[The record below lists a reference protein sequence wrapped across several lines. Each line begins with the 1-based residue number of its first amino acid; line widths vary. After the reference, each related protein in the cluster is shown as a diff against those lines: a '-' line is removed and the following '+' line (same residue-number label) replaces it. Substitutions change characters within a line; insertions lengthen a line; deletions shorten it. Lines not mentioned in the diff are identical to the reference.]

1 MNTNIS
7 INSFT
12 KENYFLSNM
21 FPCKIT
27 YEGITYQSSEAL
39 FQALKL
45 ENVKEREQFSK
56 LNGYEA
62 KQLGRK
68 IKLRNNWND
77 YRIEA
82 MKIALYNKF
91 TQNIELAKRLVG
103 TNDLLLEEGNSH
115 GDVFWGTVKG
125 VGENNLGK
133 LLMLLR
139 ETLKEQYGAKKE
151 STIKSKRPTFKVI
164 IAGGRNFNDYER
176 LKRDCDKLLIN
187 KRNMGYRI
195 IIISG
200 TAQGAD
206 TLGEQYAKEKGYE
219 VLRFPAD
226 WTTYGKKAGY
236 IRNVEMSQHADA
248 CICFWDNFSR
258 GTRHMIEIARKK
270 EIPTR
275 ISYYVDNTRNFI

>member
-1 MNTNIS
+1 MNTS

-21 FPCKIT
+21 FPCEIT
-27 YEGITYQSSEAL
+27 HEGITYQSSEAL

-68 IKLRNNWND
+68 IKIRNNWND
-77 YRIEA
+77 YRIKA

-91 TQNIELAKRLVG
+91 TQNVELAKRLVG
-103 TNDLLLEEGNSH
+103 TNDLILEEGNSH

-125 VGENNLGK
+125 VGQNNLGK

-139 ETLKEQYGAKKE
+139 EALKEQYGAKKE
-151 STIKSKRPTFKVI
+151 STIESNRPTFKVI
-164 IAGGRNFNDYER
+164 IAGGRDFEDYNM
-176 LKRDCDKLLIN
+176 LKTNCDRILEN
-187 KRNMGYRI
+187 KRNEGFRI

-200 TAQGAD
+200 TAKGAD
-206 TLGEQYAKEKGYE
+206 TLGERYAKEKGYE

-226 WTTYGKKAGY
+226 WSTYGKKAGY
-236 IRNVEMSQHADA
+236 IRNEEMSKHADA
-248 CICFWDNFSR
+248 CICFWDSISN
-258 GTRHMIEIARKK
+258 GTRHMINIAK
-270 EIPTR
+270 EKRLPLR
-275 ISYYVDNTRNFI
+275 IVTYINDFYRF

>member
-1 MNTNIS
+1 MIRIVNLANYKPTKGEILIKVDRSNKILGNKFIMKNES
-7 INSFT
+7 ERDYVCDKYQEWFYTQI
-12 KENYFLSNM
+12 KENN
-21 FPCKIT
+21 KDVI
-27 YEGITYQSSEAL
+27 EE
-39 FQALKL
+39 
-45 ENVKEREQFSK
+45 
-56 LNGYEA
+56 LN
-62 KQLGRK
+62 K
-68 IKLRNNWND
+68 IKELSLNNN
-77 YRIEA
+77 
-82 MKIALYNKF
+82 IALGCWCYPKRCHAQTIKKF
-91 TQNIELAKRLVG
+91 
-103 TNDLLLEEGNSH
+103 LEV
-115 GDVFWGTVKG
+115 DMV
-125 VGENNLGK
+125 
-133 LLMLLR
+133 
-139 ETLKEQYGAKKE
+139 AKKE

-236 IRNVEMSQHADA
+236 IRNIEMSQHADA

-258 GTRHMIEIARKK
+258 GTRHMIETARKK
-270 EIPTR
+270 GIPTR
-275 ISYYVDNTRNFI
+275 ISYYVDNRSKFI

>member
-1 MNTNIS
+1 MNIKHSNILDVTEG
-7 INSFT
+7 IIVHQVNNKRVMGKGLALQIKNKYPKHYQDYM
-12 KENYFLSNM
+12 KENLSLGSLVTT
-21 FPCKIT
+21 KINDNLFVV
-27 YEGITYQSSEAL
+27 GIVGQDGYGTDKQYTVYEAL
-39 FQALKL
+39 EKGLEKISKSNLPIHIPYKL
-45 ENVKEREQFSK
+45 GCGLAGGDWNIVSSFISK
-56 LNGYEA
+56 HCPKATIHDIN
-62 KQLGRK
+62 
-68 IKLRNNWND
+68 
-77 YRIEA
+77 
-82 MKIALYNKF
+82 
-91 TQNIELAKRLVG
+91 
-103 TNDLLLEEGNSH
+103 
-115 GDVFWGTVKG
+115 
-125 VGENNLGK
+125 
-133 LLMLLR
+133 R
-139 ETLKEQYGAKKE
+139 ETLKEQHGAKKE

-200 TAQGAD
+200 TAKGAD

-275 ISYYVDNTRNFI
+275 ISYYIDNTRNFI